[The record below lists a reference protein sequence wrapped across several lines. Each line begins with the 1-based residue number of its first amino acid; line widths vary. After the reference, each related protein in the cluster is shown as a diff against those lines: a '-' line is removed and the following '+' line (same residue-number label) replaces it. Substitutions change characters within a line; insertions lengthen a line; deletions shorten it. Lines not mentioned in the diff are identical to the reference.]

1 MHWRLIKTCNKKLR
15 MTSCVFA
22 SSFVSISYLMYI
34 FSFTVCIYPP
44 TRNLRGRASTKVS
57 LRFVFS
63 FNCLFDTSVYMI
75 NMIHHRSYTRN
86 LRRLQLKHEKKLMS
100 EWDSNLWHLRYRCSA
115 LSTELSSQWGAGR
128 FLKLNQ
134 KSIVALSLSLLK
146 VLSSRLLHY

>member
-75 NMIHHRSYTRN
+75 NMIHHRSYTSN
-86 LRRLQLKHEKKLMS
+86 LRRLQLKREKKINVWMRFEPMTS
-100 EWDSNLWHLRYRCSA
+100 AIPVQCSINWA
-115 LSTELSSQWGAGR
+115 IKPMGSW
-128 FLKLNQ
+128 
-134 KSIVALSLSLLK
+134 SLFET
-146 VLSSRLLHY
+146 